1 MVAPPTAAELR
12 ARPND
17 SGYPGPNGPM
27 PPGEFAVL
35 IGCPADKGCQAWCH
49 DGDRSHFNVI
59 LGAEVAE
66 KVTPRLKR
74 TCRRPWG

>member
-1 MVAPPTAAELR
+1 
-12 ARPND
+12 
-17 SGYPGPNGPM
+17 M
-27 PPGEFAVL
+27 PPEDFAVL
-35 IGCPADKGCQAWCH
+35 IGCPEDKDCKAWCR
-49 DGDRSHFNVI
+49 DGCRSKFAVI

>member
-1 MVAPPTAAELR
+1 MPNQLPTLAELL

-27 PPGEFAVL
+27 PPEEFAVL
-35 IGCPADKGCQAWCH
+35 IGCPEDKDCKAWCRY
-49 DGDRSHFNVI
+49 GDRSKFAVI

-66 KVTPRLKR
+66 KVMRDPDEVACL
-74 TCRRPWG
+74 